1 MLADLPDLFFSESIV
16 SYFSG
21 MRVLITGAGSG
32 IGALMA
38 HRLAKQGAE
47 VLVSAR
53 RLDAADEVVNEIHR
67 QGGRAAAVLLDVSD
81 NDSILAAREQIHR
94 EHGVIDVLVNNAGV
108 VFGGTFEEV
117 PLESHLDTFRINT
130 LGLMSTTHAF
140 LNDLKERPRAHLV
153 NIASASAFIGL
164 PFGSSYAASKWA
176 VVGFSESLRLEL
188 QERGIDNVAVTTVCP
203 SYISTGMFDG
213 ARAPLLTSML
223 TPEGVVGAILRSTR
237 KREAMVYLPRTVQ
250 SAELLKGALP
260 RRVFDEVAR
269 LTGISTSMRHWRGK
283 H

>member
-1 MLADLPDLFFSESIV
+1 MFFLMESIV

-38 HRLAKQGAE
+38 EKLAKQGAE

-53 RLDAADEVVNEIHR
+53 RMEAANQVVERIHTD
-67 QGGRAAAVLLDVSD
+67 GGRAFPVLLDVSD
-81 NDSILAAREQIHR
+81 TDSILAARDQIHR
-94 EHGVIDVLVNNAGV
+94 DHGRIDVLVNNAGV

-117 PLESHLDTFRINT
+117 SLDDHLNTFRINT
-130 LGLMSTTHAF
+130 LGLMAASHTF
-140 LNDLKERPRAHLV
+140 LDDLKASRRGHLV

-223 TPEGVVGAILRSTR
+223 TPGKVANAILRATR
-237 KREAMVYLPRTVQ
+237 NREAMVYLPRTVQ

-260 RRVFDEVAR
+260 RRLFDEVAR
-269 LTGISTSMRHWRGK
+269 RTGISTSMRHWRGK